1 MGLDI
6 TAYKNLKPV
15 ENPELDDD
23 NYPVNYDTE
32 WMPCSMEFS
41 ERNWPGRGEGV
52 DPTKVYTYEASFD
65 YCVGSYGYYSDW
77 RSELELISDGQSFME
92 LIHFADNEGI
102 IGPKVS
108 GKLYTDFV
116 NNYEKVKT
124 TADFKTTKYF
134 ITTYEFLMKVFDMAR
149 HDGAVEFH

>member
-41 ERNWPGRGEGV
+41 ERN
-52 DPTKVYTYEASFD
+52 
-65 YCVGSYGYYSDW
+65 
-77 RSELELISDGQSFME
+77 
-92 LIHFADNEGI
+92 
-102 IGPKVS
+102 
-108 GKLYTDFV
+108 
-116 NNYEKVKT
+116 
-124 TADFKTTKYF
+124 
-134 ITTYEFLMKVFDMAR
+134 
-149 HDGAVEFH
+149 